1 MKNLKVRL
9 AAFGAAFAL
18 LVVGIFGAVAIGG
31 AAQAAGP
38 VAASNYSYSQA
49 GGTGVYARFTR
60 TSASLTVPSG
70 SYANIGAP
78 TYWNMDE
85 DGGFVHINSGGVN
98 GVGVPVDGVYELSW
112 NTILTSSGSGICG
125 FALDGQTPN
134 GGILL
139 GIGPVVNS
147 AAAIGNGSTEIV
159 LPAGTL
165 VSLWCYGSGGTMGFQ
180 NINSPAVSYS
190 ITLLQ

>member
-9 AAFGAAFAL
+9 AAAGAALAL
-18 LVVGIFGAVAIGG
+18 LVTGVFGAVAIGG

-70 SYANIGAP
+70 SYANISAP
-78 TYWNMDE
+78 TYWNIDE
-85 DGGFVHINSGGVN
+85 DGGFVHLNSGGVN
-98 GVGVPVDGVYELSW
+98 GVEVPVEGVYELSW
-112 NTILTSSGSGICG
+112 STILTSSGQGICG
-125 FALDGQTPN
+125 FALDSQTPN
-134 GGILL
+134 GGILQ
-139 GIGPVVNS
+139 GIGPVVNL
-147 AAAIGNGSTEIV
+147 AASTGNGSATLV
-159 LPAGTL
+159 LPTRTA

-180 NINSPAVSYS
+180 DLNSPAVQWSV
-190 ITLLQ
+190 TLLQ